1 MWSNPVRC
9 AKGPRGVDNELFYC
23 ENTMKLSDAK
33 KVAQELVKA
42 LAD

>member
-1 MWSNPVRC
+1 MWSNPVAMRE
-9 AKGPRGVDNELFYC
+9 GLRGIDNELLYC